1 MQVIYHR
8 CCGLDIHK
16 KLIVACVLIWTS
28 QGVQKEIRAFST
40 MVEDLFR
47 LRDWLKANECQVVA
61 MESTGVYWKP
71 IWNVLEE
78 ELELLLVNAAH
89 LKAVPGRKTDTK
101 DAQWMA
107 ELLQHGLL
115 RASFVPPR
123 PQRELRELT
132 R

>member
-1 MQVIYHR
+1 MAGPMQVIYHR

-61 MESTGVYWKP
+61 MESTGVYTPPTMLP
-71 IWNVLEE
+71 IVGGIL
-78 ELELLLVNAAH
+78 
-89 LKAVPGRKTDTK
+89 
-101 DAQWMA
+101 
-107 ELLQHGLL
+107 
-115 RASFVPPR
+115 
-123 PQRELRELT
+123 
-132 R
+132 

>member
-1 MQVIYHR
+1 MAGPMQVIYHR

-61 MESTGVYWKP
+61 MESTGVY
-71 IWNVLEE
+71 
-78 ELELLLVNAAH
+78 
-89 LKAVPGRKTDTK
+89 T
-101 DAQWMA
+101 
-107 ELLQHGLL
+107 
-115 RASFVPPR
+115 PPTIL
-123 PQRELRELT
+123 PMVGGIL
-132 R
+132 

>member
-61 MESTGVYWKP
+61 MESTGVY
-71 IWNVLEE
+71 
-78 ELELLLVNAAH
+78 
-89 LKAVPGRKTDTK
+89 T
-101 DAQWMA
+101 
-107 ELLQHGLL
+107 
-115 RASFVPPR
+115 PPTIL
-123 PQRELRELT
+123 PKM
-132 R
+132 